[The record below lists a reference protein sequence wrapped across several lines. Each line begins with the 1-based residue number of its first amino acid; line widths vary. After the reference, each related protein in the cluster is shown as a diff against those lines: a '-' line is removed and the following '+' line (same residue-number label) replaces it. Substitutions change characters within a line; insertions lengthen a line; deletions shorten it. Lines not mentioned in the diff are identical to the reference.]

1 MFRPSIPKK
10 NSIHV
15 IFLFKNFMLLQS
27 LNSKREDQRVRE
39 RGGAFHLYVNVHHK
53 RACITDGSQP
63 KAPPNDSLP
72 FVMPSLKVR
81 RFEQLRRGPH
91 SNIVEDKKSEQ
102 SSWRN
107 ASSWRASSAIVSQT
121 GSSYSFSGS
130 SGEIISDTRPAEE
143 NEAKGRLLGRRLSSG
158 RCSEIIDASVAVAT
172 ATDTSRTSV
181 SCLERFS
188 PAWKVNSDAK
198 SRYSKSLDLRYVEG
212 SLRCATRSRH
222 LCSSSV
228 VPWQPAL

>member
-1 MFRPSIPKK
+1 
-10 NSIHV
+10 
-15 IFLFKNFMLLQS
+15 
-27 LNSKREDQRVRE
+27 
-39 RGGAFHLYVNVHHK
+39 
-53 RACITDGSQP
+53 
-63 KAPPNDSLP
+63 
-72 FVMPSLKVR
+72 MPSLKVR

-91 SNIVEDKKSEQ
+91 SNIVEDRRSEQ
-102 SSWRN
+102 TQVPWP
-107 ASSWRASSAIVSQT
+107 ASSAIISQT
-121 GSSYSFSGS
+121 GSSVSFSSGS
-130 SGEIISDTRPAEE
+130 SGEIISNTRPAGE

-158 RCSEIIDASVAVAT
+158 RCSEIIDVSVAVAR
-172 ATDTSRTSV
+172 SPV
-181 SCLERFS
+181 CCLEKFS

>member
-1 MFRPSIPKK
+1 
-10 NSIHV
+10 
-15 IFLFKNFMLLQS
+15 
-27 LNSKREDQRVRE
+27 
-39 RGGAFHLYVNVHHK
+39 
-53 RACITDGSQP
+53 
-63 KAPPNDSLP
+63 
-72 FVMPSLKVR
+72 MPSLKVR
-81 RFEQLRRGPH
+81 RLEQMRRGPH

-102 SSWRN
+102 TQSSSR
-107 ASSWRASSAIVSQT
+107 RASSATISQT
-121 GSSYSFSGS
+121 GSSYSFSSGS
-130 SGEIISDTRPAEE
+130 SGEIISNTRPAEE

-158 RCSEIIDASVAVAT
+158 RCSEIIDVSAAVAT
-172 ATDTSRTSV
+172 ATHTSRTSL

>member
-1 MFRPSIPKK
+1 
-10 NSIHV
+10 
-15 IFLFKNFMLLQS
+15 
-27 LNSKREDQRVRE
+27 
-39 RGGAFHLYVNVHHK
+39 
-53 RACITDGSQP
+53 
-63 KAPPNDSLP
+63 
-72 FVMPSLKVR
+72 MPSLKVR
-81 RFEQLRRGPH
+81 RLEQMRRGPH

-102 SSWRN
+102 TQSSSR
-107 ASSWRASSAIVSQT
+107 RASSAIISQT
-121 GSSYSFSGS
+121 GSSYSFSSGS
-130 SGEIISDTRPAEE
+130 SGEIISNTRPAGE

-158 RCSEIIDASVAVAT
+158 RCSEIIDVSVAVAR
-172 ATDTSRTSV
+172 SPV
-181 SCLERFS
+181 CCLEKFS

>member
-1 MFRPSIPKK
+1 
-10 NSIHV
+10 
-15 IFLFKNFMLLQS
+15 
-27 LNSKREDQRVRE
+27 
-39 RGGAFHLYVNVHHK
+39 
-53 RACITDGSQP
+53 
-63 KAPPNDSLP
+63 
-72 FVMPSLKVR
+72 MPSLKVR

-121 GSSYSFSGS
+121 GSSYSISGS
-130 SGEIISDTRPAEE
+130 SGEIISDTRPAED

-158 RCSEIIDASVAVAT
+158 RCSEIIDVSVAVAR
-172 ATDTSRTSV
+172 SPV
-181 SCLERFS
+181 CCLEKFS